1 MARQG
6 EQIPLTAPD
15 VRRLGLVMAAVLAA
29 VLILTGLIV
38 ADDWSRTGARVTSPE
53 REGVTGQPTDGL
65 VIEQGY
71 AVPFAYLSGLTFDL
85 APVGGGLDGG
95 MTVEVLSA
103 SGEALASVD
112 VSLNSLSGNTFSLS
126 FEMPLPVQGEM
137 TLRLTFAD
145 PEGSG
150 RLPALYMGSH
160 ENAGRVSVTADQLDH
175 LTVQGTPVSGRL
187 CARLD
192 GYSPCGVMRW
202 YWPIAALLT
211 LLTALWGYGAAYLL
225 ERGRRTRL
233 LWIIEAMRHYDF
245 LIRQLVSR
253 DFNTKYRQSLLGVV
267 WSFLNPLL
275 TMTVQ
280 YIVFSTLFSTSIDN
294 FPVYLLTGIVLFNFF
309 SEACTLG
316 LESIVSNG
324 SLINKVYMPKYIY
337 PFSRTLSS
345 LINMLIT
352 LIPLLMLMLFTGT
365 PITWSLLLMP
375 IDLLLLFGF
384 TLGLTLL
391 LCTLNVFFRDTRF
404 LWSVLVLLW
413 TYLTPL
419 FYPES
424 IIPFGLRTVYRMNP
438 MYQFITFLRAIAME
452 GTAPTPANL
461 LGCLI
466 ASAGM
471 LLLGS
476 WVFHRHQDHF
486 VFHL

>member
-1 MARQG
+1 
-6 EQIPLTAPD
+6 
-15 VRRLGLVMAAVLAA
+15 
-29 VLILTGLIV
+29 
-38 ADDWSRTGARVTSPE
+38 
-53 REGVTGQPTDGL
+53 
-65 VIEQGY
+65 
-71 AVPFAYLSGLTFDL
+71 
-85 APVGGGLDGG
+85 
-95 MTVEVLSA
+95 
-103 SGEALASVD
+103 
-112 VSLNSLSGNTFSLS
+112 
-126 FEMPLPVQGEM
+126 
-137 TLRLTFAD
+137 
-145 PEGSG
+145 
-150 RLPALYMGSH
+150 
-160 ENAGRVSVTADQLDH
+160 
-175 LTVQGTPVSGRL
+175 
-187 CARLD
+187 
-192 GYSPCGVMRW
+192 
-202 YWPIAALLT
+202 
-211 LLTALWGYGAAYLL
+211 
-225 ERGRRTRL
+225 
-233 LWIIEAMRHYDF
+233 MRHYDF